1 MLLRKRAIM
10 SVRHALLALLSEGP
24 KYGLQL
30 RQEFEA
36 RTGEVWPLNVGQ
48 VYTTLQRLERDGLVE
63 SDDPAEE
70 GRRRGSTSPQEGA
83 EELDRW
89 LRTPPDF
96 SSPPRD
102 ELVIKVLV
110 AVGLPGVDVHEVVQ
124 VHRRYLVELMQQ
136 WTRLKEDESRLDL
149 NFALVVDAELF
160 RLDSLI
166 RWLDTADGRL
176 KRAAAGV
183 DAPAPQSFPLPKAR
197 RKVGV
202 TDHELP
208 RTARHLQGLRGGRRP
223 RCTPSQRVD
232 LSVDAGSLV
241 AVMGASGSGKST
253 LLTIAGSLEDPTSG
267 EVYVGGRPLSSLSR
281 NGKARLRRQSI
292 GYVFQDYNLL
302 AGLSAVEN
310 VSLPLELD
318 GVSARKAQAA
328 ALEALE
334 DFGLKDRASHYPDQ
348 LSGGERQ
355 RVAIARA
362 VVGGRQLLLAD
373 EPSGALDSTNAE
385 AVMRLIL
392 AACHRGMAAVVVTHD
407 AQLASWADRVVF
419 LRDGRV
425 VDQTLPAES
434 PEAFLAD
441 LPNP

>member
-1 MLLRKRAIM
+1 M
-10 SVRHALLALLSEGP
+10 SIRHALLALLSEGP

-63 SDDPAEE
+63 SDDNADEGPQKGFHITEE
-70 GRRRGSTSPQEGA
+70 GAVELA
-83 EELDRW
+83 EW

-110 AVGLPGVDVHEVVQ
+110 ALELPGVDVHDVVQ

-136 WTRLKEDESRLDL
+136 WTRLKEDEARLDL

-197 RKVGV
+197 RKVGNPPMSYL
-202 TDHELP
+202 E
-208 RTARHLQGLRGGRRP
+208 LRGITKVYGEGA
-223 RCTPSQRVD
+223 TEVHALSNID

-253 LLTIAGSLEDPTSG
+253 LLTIAGSLEDTTSG
-267 EVYVGGRPLSSLSR
+267 EVYVGGRPLSSMSR
-281 NGKARLRRQSI
+281 NAKAQLRRQSI

-318 GVSARKAQAA
+318 GVSARKAQET

-334 DFGLKDRASHYPDQ
+334 DFGLAERADALSRRALGRRAPARRHRPRRRRRAPAAAGRRALRRARLDQRRGRDAPDPRG
-348 LSGGERQ
+348 LPPRPGRRGRD
-355 RVAIARA
+355 ARRA
-362 VVGGRQLLLAD
+362 ARLVGRPRHL
-373 EPSGALDSTNAE
+373 PP
-385 AVMRLIL
+385 RRP
-392 AACHRGMAAVVVTHD
+392 HRRPD
-407 AQLASWADRVVF
+407 AADR
-419 LRDGRV
+419 
-425 VDQTLPAES
+425 E
-434 PEAFLAD
+434 PEKFLAE
-441 LPNP
+441 LPKS